1 MIFKTACHFFYNDE
15 YKFLIKWRNRKVRHF
30 EDNFQMKNK
39 IALIIETAIHDCVRK
54 GLLPEVHLPYIE
66 VEAPGNPQHGDYAA
80 NAALILAAQAKQNPR
95 KIAQTIQENISDPEK
110 IIEKTQIAGP
120 GFINFFVKDSIWH
133 NYLKNIDEQKEKY
146 GLSDFGCG
154 KKVQV
159 EFVSA
164 NPTGPLHIGHARGAV
179 VGDVIANL
187 LTADG
192 YRISREYYINDA
204 GNQMNNLGKSVLLRY
219 RELMGEKIE
228 FPETC
233 YRGDYIMDISR
244 EIIKR
249 EGDKYLNLN
258 EEETISYFNSVAGQE
273 ILEEIKV
280 DLKDFGVIF
289 DEYFSEKELYK
300 DNGVTNLLDK
310 LQEQGFIYSD
320 GETLWFKTTDFGDE
334 KDRVVIRKNGEPT
347 YFAADIAYHQNK
359 FSRGFEMIIDIWGAD
374 HHGYMPRI
382 WAGIQALGH
391 DKTALKIILVQLVNL
406 LRGGVPA
413 AMSTRSGEFVTLR
426 EVLDEV
432 GKDAARY
439 NFLMRRS
446 DSHLDFDLELAKKQ
460 SSENPVYY
468 VQYAHAR
475 ICSIL
480 RMAQERDITLPVYA
494 DIDPGMLSDPEE
506 KNLIKL
512 LVRYPETICSAARS
526 LEPHRVTFYLN
537 ELAGVFHS
545 YYNKNKVISENQQLT
560 AARLFLAGA
569 IKIVLQNALKIIGV
583 SAPEKM

>member
-1 MIFKTACHFFYNDE
+1 MSK
-15 YKFLIKWRNRKVRHF
+15 
-30 EDNFQMKNK
+30 
-39 IALIIETAIHDCVRK
+39 
-54 GLLPEVHLPYIE
+54 
-66 VEAPGNPQHGDYAA
+66 
-80 NAALILAAQAKQNPR
+80 R
-95 KIAQTIQENISDPEK
+95 KISARI
-110 IIEKTQIAGP
+110 
-120 GFINFFVKDSIWH
+120 DSG
-133 NYLKNIDEQKEKY
+133 N
-146 GLSDFGCG
+146 G

-187 LTADG
+187 LTAAG

-219 RELMGEKIE
+219 RELAGEKIE

-233 YRGDYIMDISR
+233 YRGDYIKDIAG
-244 EIIKR
+244 EIWNR
-249 EGDKYLNLN
+249 EGDKYLNSA
-258 EEETISYFNSVAGQE
+258 EEETVSYFTDIAGKK

-280 DLKDFGVIF
+280 DLKDFGVTF

-300 DNGVTNLLDK
+300 DNGVNKLLDK
-310 LQEQGFIYSD
+310 LQKQGFIYSD
-320 GETLWFKTTDFGDE
+320 GETLWFKTTSFGDE

-374 HHGYMPRI
+374 HHGYMPRM
-382 WAGIQALGH
+382 WAGVQALGY
-391 DKTALKIILVQLVNL
+391 DKNALKIILVQLVNL

-460 SSENPVYY
+460 SNENPVYY

-480 RMAQERDITLPVYA
+480 RMALERGIAVPDFA
-494 DIDPGMLSDPEE
+494 DIDPTLLSEPEE
-506 KNLIKL
+506 KILIKM
-512 LVRYPETICSAARS
+512 LVRYPEMIYWAARS
-526 LEPHRVTFYLN
+526 LEPHRI
-537 ELAGVFHS
+537 H
-545 YYNKNKVISENQQLT
+545 
-560 AARLFLAGA
+560 FL
-569 IKIVLQNALKIIGV
+569 
-583 SAPEKM
+583 S